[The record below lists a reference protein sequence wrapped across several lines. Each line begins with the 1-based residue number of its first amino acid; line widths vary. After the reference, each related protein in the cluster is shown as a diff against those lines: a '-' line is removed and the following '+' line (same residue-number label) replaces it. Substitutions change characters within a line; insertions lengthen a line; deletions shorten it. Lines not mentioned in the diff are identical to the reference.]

1 MATSATTIK
10 STPIAGRVT
19 GVPGPP
25 AATVA
30 SHATAAECSAK
41 VTTDSH
47 VAKYGRQ
54 SCGRD
59 PAHTH
64 YLLRCLSFL
73 PLEDAVLFRLAAEE
87 NFKMRKTLLAVAAI
101 AGTMSSAAYAAD
113 REIKV
118 DDRLDASADT
128 LVDMM
133 HAADKGIPQDLMNK
147 AHCVVVVP
155 GMKKA
160 GFIFGAKYGRGF
172 ATCRR
177 SGGSGWSAPA
187 AMRVEGGSV
196 GFQIGASETDVV
208 LLVMNDGGMK
218 HLLSDKFTIG
228 GEATA
233 AAGPIGR
240 DTTAQTDAMLNAEML
255 SYSRSRG
262 LFAGISLEGATL
274 RPDEET
280 NRELYGRNATNR
292 EILTGDF
299 KTPAVAE
306 KFKHALNRESASR

>member
-1 MATSATTIK
+1 MRNTF
-10 STPIAGRVT
+10 V
-19 GVPGPP
+19 
-25 AATVA
+25 
-30 SHATAAECSAK
+30 
-41 VTTDSH
+41 
-47 VAKYGRQ
+47 
-54 SCGRD
+54 
-59 PAHTH
+59 
-64 YLLRCLSFL
+64 
-73 PLEDAVLFRLAAEE
+73 AVL
-87 NFKMRKTLLAVAAI
+87 AI
-101 AGTMSSAAYAAD
+101 AGSISTAGFAAD

-128 LVDMM
+128 LTDMM
-133 HAADKGIPQDLMNK
+133 RAADKGIPQDLLDK

-172 ATCRR
+172 AVCRR

-208 LLVMNDGGMK
+208 LLVMNDGGMNR
-218 HLLSDKFTIG
+218 LLSDKFTIG
-228 GEATA
+228 GDATA
-233 AAGPIGR
+233 AAGPLGR
-240 DTTAQTDAMLNAEML
+240 DASAQTDAMMKAEML

-280 NRELYGRNATNR
+280 NRELYGRDATNR

-299 KTPAVAE
+299 KTPAVAG
-306 KFKHALNRESASR
+306 KFERALHRESARQ